1 MGDLVE
7 LRTFQLT
14 QKTIPLKELRKWK
27 LFNTIGDGFLLNVRL
42 AHVHEELGFLVT
54 TDDDVYAFGTSYSGS
69 LGIGS
74 ITRASIPVKID
85 PLCGQ
90 MVKEFA
96 IGSSHC
102 FAITADGRVFTWGD
116 NSKGRL
122 GIGTND
128 TSISTPTLVKFGE
141 GVKIDK
147 ISAGGRHTLGLTMDT
162 AEVFSWGWN
171 ACGQLGL
178 GNTTDQDKPCKVP
191 GNLQNIRIQQIS
203 CSFYSSFALSES
215 GDVYSW
221 GLNDDGELC
230 LGNTTRT
237 NLPTKVTFD
246 KPVKKIANGLYHT
259 LLLTTSG
266 EIYAS
271 GYNGRGQLGTGNTT
285 NLSTPTKIAA
295 TLGIF
300 DDISCMP
307 FSNQS
312 SAKSADKIFIWG
324 EIHKGITCSNP
335 TELEAN
341 LSNFPP
347 LNFIKFKG
355 TAQIMHQSLCAS
367 NCAENPPTIR
377 ETLQTA
383 IDGAG
388 TDVAFKVEGHL
399 IRVHKSI
406 LILRSDYFSRKFSQ
420 DWKQLDNPIEL
431 QDIKRDT
438 FYALLY
444 YLYTDKIYF
453 SDGEIDKILDLLKL
467 ADMYCDTGLKGKCE
481 SVLEKQLALQNVLTI
496 YVAAGK
502 CSAPHLRDAAFNFG
516 VENWMK
522 LSNSG
527 LLDQAEVS
535 SQDLKQFVKA
545 WGARCEEARVAE
557 NSDNQKYRHK
567 WRYIRT
573 FKK

>member
-7 LRTFQLT
+7 LRTFQQT

-102 FAITADGRVFTWGD
+102 FAITADGRVFAWGD
-116 NSKGRL
+116 NSHGEL

-128 TSISTPTLVKFGE
+128 PSISTPTLVKFDE
-141 GVKIDK
+141 GIKIDK
-147 ISAGGRHTLGLTMDT
+147 IAVGGSHTLGLTMDT

-171 ACGQLGL
+171 VHGQLGL
-178 GNTTDQDKPCKVP
+178 GNATHQNKPCKVT

-203 CSFYSSFALSES
+203 CSFYSWFALSES

-221 GLNDDGELC
+221 GYKGYGQLC
-230 LGNTTRT
+230 LGNTTGV
-237 NLPTKVTFD
+237 NVPTKIIID

-312 SAKSADKIFIWG
+312 SAKSADKIFVWG
-324 EIHKGITCSNP
+324 EIHKGVTCINP
-335 TELEAN
+335 TELEN

-355 TAQIMHQSLCAS
+355 TAQIMHQSLSAS

-388 TDVAFKVEGHL
+388 TDVAFKLEGHL
-399 IRVHKSI
+399 IRVHKPI

-453 SDGEIDKILDLLKL
+453 SDTEIDRILDLLKL
-467 ADMYCDTGLKGKCE
+467 ADMYCDDGLKGKCE
-481 SVLEKQLALQNVLTI
+481 SVLEKQLSLENVFTI
-496 YVAAGK
+496 YALAGE
-502 CSAPHLRDAAFNFG
+502 FNAQGFD
-516 VENWMK
+516 W
-522 LSNSG
+522 
-527 LLDQAEVS
+527 
-535 SQDLKQFVKA
+535 
-545 WGARCEEARVAE
+545 
-557 NSDNQKYRHK
+557 
-567 WRYIRT
+567 
-573 FKK
+573 